1 MSQSRRA
8 RGMKTRSMKARSMKA
23 RSMKATATGAAKSA
37 AFAIALGAFGPAASA
52 ALTVYTD
59 EAAWRAA
66 AGGAISTIGVP
77 GVPLAGAAAGHWSQS
92 HGISMQGMGGVVLED
107 WRAEFWGVPTG
118 TVALADHD
126 IMYFASPV
134 TAFALDWW
142 VKPGNY
148 VPVQFSGPQGYLGYI
163 NYWGPPTF
171 ETRFFGVISTVPI
184 TQVDMS
190 VTNTPNL
197 TRNVMFTQIVPAPG
211 ALAAFAAALL
221 APRIPRRR
229 RWKG

>member
-37 AFAIALGAFGPAASA
+37 AFAIALGAFGPTASA

-92 HGISMQGMGGVVLED
+92 HVISMPGMGGVVLED

-126 IMYFASPV
+126 IVYFASPV

-163 NYWGPPTF
+163 NYWGPSTY

-184 TQVDMS
+184 TVVNMS

-229 RWKG
+229 R

>member
-1 MSQSRRA
+1 
-8 RGMKTRSMKARSMKA
+8 
-23 RSMKATATGAAKSA
+23 MKATATGAAKSA

-77 GVPLAGAAAGHWSQS
+77 DVPLGGAAAGHWSQS
-92 HGISMQGMGGVVLED
+92 HGISMPGMDGGVLED

-118 TVALADHD
+118 TIRLSSHSIV
-126 IMYFASPV
+126 YFASPV

-163 NYWGPPTF
+163 NYWGPSTW
-171 ETRFFGVISTVPI
+171 ETRFFGVISTMPI

-190 VTNTPNL
+190 VTNTLNL

-221 APRIPRRR
+221 APRSPRRR
-229 RWKG
+229 R